1 MHIAVLMANTDESD
15 FAQRHP
21 KDGEKF
27 ANLLMPLRPDWR
39 ITTIAVKDGQF
50 PEDLATYDG
59 FIITGSP
66 ASVHDD
72 EPWVHRL
79 MQLIREIRAR
89 NQPVFGACFG
99 HQVIAKALG
108 GKVEKNPGGWVFGLA
123 ETQLEGAPI
132 RLYAAHVEQVTQLPE
147 GAEVLGGNSECPVGA
162 YRIGDRILTSQYHP
176 EITEDFATALIEEY
190 ANKLP
195 PEVAALAKASLNRQ
209 AETQRIAQRIVDF
222 FEAA

>member
-176 EITEDFATALIEEY
+176 EITEDFATALVEEY

-195 PEVAALAKASLNRQ
+195 PEVAALAKASLNLQ